1 MDLSSNTSDTM
12 DKQQTMIIAAVAVVA
27 IVAIAAIVI
36 VNPFKGG
43 SSSGGDD
50 DDDLRCL
57 LRVYGNADMNNY
69 LDNDDLAFIKE
80 IIDGKNAWDPI
91 KHPLADAN
99 CDDVITQADYDLV
112 KKFLAGQAATMY
124 YVDWDGK
131 NARVDYPLT
140 RMLADS
146 NGIAVT
152 FTTGLDIF
160 RILGLFDEVTMMT
173 NSDIAVADID
183 PKLYPGVEDI
193 KAYSAPKMRHT
204 ADTYEMFVQNNIK
217 VFLSEQKFLDDTF
230 LTAAEEDFDTHHL
243 NIIKLPT
250 NRYMDG
256 ICWEDTLVTLGV
268 MCNKQSA
275 TAPYITYLDKTL
287 DEIADATK
295 GVPNKSCLIP
305 YYADG
310 YGVHPLYIDSH
321 GTSGIYTADVY
332 TTEFIPLVSAIDLK
346 TADGFGEAEVEQIIA
361 KNPDCL
367 IVAAF
372 GYATSK
378 NWTVDSYKDGIT
390 EQMLSEF
397 RKLGYNKPIYVLPF
411 ESCVLAGPAFAK
423 VVGSMIWEDAFD
435 SDKAWKE
442 FHNFFKDFM
451 GYKGTLD
458 DLKKS
463 KFAPWQYTA

>member
-80 IIDGKNAWDPI
+80 ILDGKNAWDPVNN
-91 KHPLADAN
+91 PLADAD
-99 CDDVITQADYDLV
+99 CDDEITQNDYNLV
-112 KKFLAGQAATMY
+112 SKFLNGQKATMY
-124 YVDWDGK
+124 YLDWDDEV
-131 NARVDYPLT
+131 ASVDYPLGNQ
-140 RMLADS
+140 LAGA
-146 NGIAVT
+146 NGIAVS

-160 RILGLFDEVTMMT
+160 RILGYFDDVTMMT

-183 PKLYPGVEDI
+183 PELYPGIEDV
-193 KAYSAPKMRHT
+193 KAYSAPRMRHT
-204 ADTYEMFVQNNIK
+204 ADTYEMFLENNVK
-217 VFLSEQKFLDDTF
+217 VFLSEKKFLDETF
-230 LTAAEEDFDTHHL
+230 ITAVEEDFDTHHFNL
-243 NIIKLPT
+243 IKLPT

-268 MCNKQSA
+268 MLNAQDK
-275 TAPYITYLDKTL
+275 TAPYIEYLEKM
-287 DEIADATK
+287 DEKIADVTK
-295 GVPNKSCLIP
+295 GVANKSCLIP
-305 YYADG
+305 YFADG
-310 YGVHPLYIDSH
+310 YDLSPLYLDTH
-321 GTSGIYTADVY
+321 GTSGVYTADVY
-332 TTEFIPLVSAIDLK
+332 TTELLPLVSAIDLK
-346 TADGFGEAEVEQIIA
+346 TADGFGEADVEQIIA

-367 IVAAF
+367 VVAAF

-378 NWTVDSYKDGIT
+378 NWTENAYKA
-390 EQMLSEF
+390 QVSEMCAQF
-397 RKLGYNKPIYVLPF
+397 RALGYTKPIYVLPF
-411 ESCVLAGPAFAK
+411 ESCVLAGPAFAL
-423 VVGSMIWEDAFD
+423 VTASMIWDD
-435 SDKAWKE
+435 SISSDKAWKE
-442 FHNFFKDFM
+442 FYNFFKDFM
-451 GYKGTLD
+451 DYEGSLD
-458 DLKKS
+458 DLKSS

>member
-1 MDLSSNTSDTM
+1 M

-217 VFLSEQKFLDDTF
+217 VFLSEQKFLDDTCGGR
-230 LTAAEEDFDTHHL
+230 LRYPPPQHHQASHQQVHGRNL
-243 NIIKLPT
+243 
-250 NRYMDG
+250 
-256 ICWEDTLVTLGV
+256 LGGH
-268 MCNKQSA
+268 
-275 TAPYITYLDKTL
+275 PG
-287 DEIADATK
+287 DARSHVQQAVRHRPLHH
-295 GVPNKSCLIP
+295 VPRQDP
-305 YYADG
+305 G
-310 YGVHPLYIDSH
+310 
-321 GTSGIYTADVY
+321 
-332 TTEFIPLVSAIDLK
+332 
-346 TADGFGEAEVEQIIA
+346 
-361 KNPDCL
+361 
-367 IVAAF
+367 
-372 GYATSK
+372 
-378 NWTVDSYKDGIT
+378 
-390 EQMLSEF
+390 
-397 RKLGYNKPIYVLPF
+397 
-411 ESCVLAGPAFAK
+411 
-423 VVGSMIWEDAFD
+423 
-435 SDKAWKE
+435 
-442 FHNFFKDFM
+442 
-451 GYKGTLD
+451 
-458 DLKKS
+458 
-463 KFAPWQYTA
+463 